1 MIKSKLLTIT
11 FIISCLIST
20 EGKNVY
26 IYNEKS
32 NKPINTFTNVRKI
45 TFTENTKNITESND
59 KTSEIPLS
67 DFNFFT
73 FIEKVISSVEMPSKS
88 NTIVYIDTNDILSIK
103 TDNTIDNVEIFSVNG
118 NKILSSIPVSST
130 FSHSL
135 ASYPAGMYI
144 VKTRIGENQEF
155 HKIIKK

>member
-1 MIKSKLLTIT
+1 M
-11 FIISCLIST
+11 
-20 EGKNVY
+20 
-26 IYNEKS
+26 
-32 NKPINTFTNVRKI
+32 
-45 TFTENTKNITESND
+45 NITESND

>member
-26 IYNEKS
+26 IYNKKS
-32 NKPINTFTNVRKI
+32 DKPVNTFTNVRKI
-45 TFTENTKNITESND
+45 TFTENTMNITESND

-67 DFNFFT
+67 DFDLFT

-88 NTIVYIDTNDILSIK
+88 NTIVYIDTNNILSIK
-103 TDNTIDNVEIFSVNG
+103 TDNTIDSVEIFSVNG
-118 NKILSSIPVSST
+118 SKILSSIPVSRT
-130 FSHSL
+130 FTYSL
-135 ASYPAGMYI
+135 ASYPDGLYI
-144 VKTRIGENQEF
+144 VKTSTGEKQEC